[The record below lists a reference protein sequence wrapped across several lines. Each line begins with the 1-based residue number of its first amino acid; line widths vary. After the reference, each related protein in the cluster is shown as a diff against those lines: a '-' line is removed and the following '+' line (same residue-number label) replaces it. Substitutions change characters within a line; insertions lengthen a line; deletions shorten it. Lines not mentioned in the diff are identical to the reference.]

1 MKKLVSTLMVAAL
14 ALSVVSCGSQPKDKA
29 ELVVGA
35 MSGPESELVRVAK
48 QVAKKKY
55 HLKVKVLSFDSYN
68 IPNAALDEG
77 SIDLN
82 IFQHLP
88 FLQAQ
93 VEARDY
99 QIVAVGKTFVYPMA
113 LYSKHLTKLSQLKD
127 GAKIAIPNDPTN
139 EGRALLLLQKAGFI
153 RLRPNSGFQATP
165 LDIVSNPRHF
175 HMVALAGPQ
184 LPRSLDDVDLAAINT
199 TFASLAGLSTKRDA
213 LFVETA
219 DSPYANLVVARKSD
233 VNNPNIKRFVKAM
246 NSPAVVKK
254 AKQLFA
260 GGAIKAW

>member
-1 MKKLVSTLMVAAL
+1 MKKLVSALVVFAL
-14 ALSVVSCGSQPKDKA
+14 ALSVSGCSSEKNKS
-29 ELVVGA
+29 ELVVGS

-48 QVAKKKY
+48 QVAKEKY
-55 HLKVKVLSFDSYN
+55 HLAVKVLSFDSYN

-82 IFQHLP
+82 VFQHLP

-93 VEARDY
+93 IEARDY
-99 QIVAVGKTFVYPMA
+99 QIVTVGKTFVYPMA
-113 LYSKHLTKLSQLKD
+113 LYSKHLTTLANLKD

-139 EGRALLLLQKAGFI
+139 EGRALLLLQKAKLI
-153 RLRPNSGFQATP
+153 KLRPRSGFQATP

-184 LPRSLDDVDLAAINT
+184 LPRSLDDVALAVINT
-199 TFASLAGLSTKRDA
+199 TFASLAGLSTKKDA

-219 DSPYANLVVARKSD
+219 DSPYANIIVARKKD
-233 VNNPNIKRFVKAM
+233 ADNPKIKLFIKAM
-246 NSPAVVKK
+246 NSPAVLSK
-254 AKQLFA
+254 ARQLFG